1 MRLST
6 YFLGVPVVVAAA
18 AVAVANR
25 QSVVFSLDPFSPGA
39 SALSFSAPLFLL
51 LFVAVAAG
59 VLLGGVTAA
68 LSRRKQR
75 KPQEGASAGQG
86 DKGGKN
92 HLPMRLGGSK
102 PPKE

>member
-18 AVAVANR
+18 VVAVANR

-39 SALSFSAPLFLL
+39 SALSFSAPLFLF
-51 LFVAVAAG
+51 LFAAVAVG
-59 VLLGGVTAA
+59 VVLGGVTAA
-68 LSRRKQR
+68 LSRHTRH

-92 HLPMRLGGSK
+92 RLPMRLGGSK